1 MRLSLAI
8 GRLMRA
14 NICLSVY
21 HLYMRMY
28 IYTCIRMCIYVYIG
42 MRYIDIC
49 YTAYVHIGVAL
60 LTPELL
66 RGIKLSALC
75 HCDRLMKEMNVVVGS
90 FWSRCPGQ
98 GMNEGSHI
106 QVLCGICALVW

>member
-1 MRLSLAI
+1 MRLPLAI

-14 NICLSVY
+14 NVCLSVY
-21 HLYMRMY
+21 YLYMRTRIY
-28 IYTCIRMCIYVYIG
+28 GYVYTRTYTLYTCILYSLYAYRCGRAYTSTPTWNQIECTL
-42 MRYIDIC
+42 C
-49 YTAYVHIGVAL
+49 Y
-60 LTPELL
+60 
-66 RGIKLSALC
+66 
-75 HCDRLMKEMNVVVGS
+75 CDRLMKEMNVVVGS